1 MKGGEHAM
9 NLNKA
14 TLMGNL
20 THNPEVRTAAGQK
33 VATFSIATN
42 AVWRDAKSKTLK
54 KSVEFHPVTAW
65 GKLAE
70 IVEKYIRKGDRLY
83 VEGRLS
89 NRKWEDRNKQKH
101 ERTEVVAQQLIMLGS
116 ARKGAKPEMVVA
128 ENPTV

>member
-1 MKGGEHAM
+1 M

-20 THNPEVRTAAGQK
+20 THDPMVKTAAGQK

-42 AVWRDAKSKTLK
+42 AVWRDAKSKALK

-65 GKLAE
+65 GHLAD

-89 NRKWEDRNKQKH
+89 NRKWEDRNKQHH
-101 ERTEVVAQQLIMLGS
+101 ERTEVIASQLIMLGS
-116 ARKGAKPEMVVA
+116 ARKGAKPEAVA
-128 ENPTV
+128 AATATV

>member
-1 MKGGEHAM
+1 M

-20 THNPEVRTAAGQK
+20 THDPKVKTAAGQK
-33 VATFSIATN
+33 VANFSIATN

-54 KSVEFHPVTAW
+54 KSVEFHPVVAW

-70 IVEKYIRKGDRLY
+70 VVEQYVRKGDRLY

-89 NRKWEDRNKQKH
+89 NRTWEDRNKQKH
-101 ERTEVVAQQLIMLGS
+101 AQTEVVAQNLIMLGS
-116 ARKGAKPEMVVA
+116 ARKGAKPEAVQGNA
-128 ENPTV
+128 E